1 MTSWAYWASYT
12 QGKRASQ
19 QDDFGVFELPSA
31 LGAGDLMLVLADG
44 MGGERAGARASAIA
58 VQAFIGSYDAVV
70 AATIP
75 QRLQRTLHHT
85 NRQVAR
91 QAASDPGNLRG
102 MGCTL
107 LAVVLDAEG
116 FYWVSVGDSPLWLWR
131 KGRLLRLNQDHSYR
145 QVLAQR
151 VANGLISR
159 REALNHPDRNALTS
173 ALTGEP
179 LGEVDLRTHPYGLEA
194 GDQIV
199 LASDGLF
206 TLTEN
211 EIARHLGRG
220 RDREDPCQRLL
231 AAVTAK
237 DAAHQD
243 NTTVMVVRVSSDN

>member
-1 MTSWAYWASYT
+1 MMSRAYWASYT

-19 QDDFGVFELPSA
+19 QDDFGVFELPAA

-58 VQAFIGSYDAVV
+58 VQEFIGSYDTVM

-85 NRQVAR
+85 NRQMAQHV
-91 QAASDPGNLRG
+91 ASDPENLRG

-107 LAVVLDAEG
+107 LAVVVEAEG

-159 REALNHPDRNALTS
+159 REALNHPHRNALMS

-179 LGEVDLRTHPYGLEA
+179 LADVDLRTSPYGLEA

-206 TLTEN
+206 TLTEK

-231 AAVTAK
+231 EAVTAK
-237 DAAHQD
+237 DTPHQD
-243 NTTVMVVRVSSDN
+243 NATVIIVRVSGDN